1 MPDKVDF
8 TVQIKTC
15 HKLIHFKLSIFSV
28 SRHVVDVFSSVQELI
43 NVVYYVK
50 FKVIVVMSLKKQF
63 FWVVV
68 LC

>member
-1 MPDKVDF
+1 MYL
-8 TVQIKTC
+8 VQYKNI
-15 HKLIHFKLSIFSV
+15 
-28 SRHVVDVFSSVQELI
+28 I

-50 FKVIVVMSLKKQF
+50 FKVLVVMSLKKQF

>member
-8 TVQIKTC
+8 IVQLKMC
-15 HKLIHFKLSIFSV
+15 HKYIQFKLSIFSV
-28 SRHVVDVFSSVQELI
+28 SRLMYLVQYKNII
-43 NVVYYVK
+43 NMVYYVK
-50 FKVIVVMSLKKQF
+50 FKVLVVMPLKKQF